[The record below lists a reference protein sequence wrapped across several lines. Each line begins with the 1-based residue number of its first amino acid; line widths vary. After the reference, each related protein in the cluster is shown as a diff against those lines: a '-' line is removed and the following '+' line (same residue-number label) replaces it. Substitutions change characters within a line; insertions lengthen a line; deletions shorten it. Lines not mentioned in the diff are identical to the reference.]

1 MKHFRKKI
9 KKLDFASNGRS
20 NSLVHSFKPSL
31 RLLSVRRKAK
41 RVVGK
46 IWRLPK
52 QARNEGGLD
61 QTRLVVEMR
70 YGWQWDIFS
79 WDVFNINYCSFGC
92 MARWEKR
99 SLGDSKVLAW
109 ETKCSVVPVTEVGA
123 LRRVRF
129 GSGWVDVRQRHTC
142 LSSFLSSS
150 TWSETLLCRGGWVCS
165 TLPVITWASF
175 LQGWKY
181 QGAPSWPQVKS
192 CPLVLLYRLKN
203 ANHVTPTFPMVRS

>member
-20 NSLVHSFKPSL
+20 KSLVHSFKPSL

-70 YGWQWDIFS
+70 YGWQ
-79 WDVFNINYCSFGC
+79 
-92 MARWEKR
+92 
-99 SLGDSKVLAW
+99 
-109 ETKCSVVPVTEVGA
+109 
-123 LRRVRF
+123 
-129 GSGWVDVRQRHTC
+129 
-142 LSSFLSSS
+142 
-150 TWSETLLCRGGWVCS
+150 
-165 TLPVITWASF
+165 
-175 LQGWKY
+175 
-181 QGAPSWPQVKS
+181 
-192 CPLVLLYRLKN
+192 
-203 ANHVTPTFPMVRS
+203 